1 MCFYMDE
8 VRIIKKENFEY
19 LQFNRLLEFEELVHA
34 FSLRTYETGFRRR
47 EPNNIEKN
55 LQKVYEEFKILPEQI
70 LQPEQN
76 HTDNILEF
84 ESKEQSDKIIEE
96 EIIDGIVINK
106 PNYATI
112 LTAADCMPMLF
123 FDPQNKVIANIHSG
137 WRGTVKKIGV
147 KAVDI
152 MMKKYNSKPE
162 NIICCMFPCIHKDH
176 FEVNDDVMNLYKE
189 QFKDECKKYN
199 IIEKTDIRNE
209 KGEEYRIDN
218 IELYRVLLK
227 QVGLLDKNIIDSGIC
242 TVCNMDKFYSRRGD
256 KELINTNGLIAM
268 LK

>member
-1 MCFYMDE
+1 MDN
-8 VRIIKKENFEY
+8 VKIIKKEDFEY

-55 LQKVYEEFKILPEQI
+55 LQKVYKEFNISAEQI

-84 ESKEQSDKIIEE
+84 ENKELSDKRIKE
-96 EIIDGIVINK
+96 EIIDGIIINK

-112 LTAADCMPMLF
+112 LTAADCIPMLF
-123 FDPQNKVIANIHSG
+123 YDPRNKVIANVHSG
-137 WRGTVKKIGV
+137 WRGTVKRIGI

-152 MMKKYNSKPE
+152 MVKKYGSKPE
-162 NIICCMFPCIHKDH
+162 NIICCTFPCIHKDH
-176 FEVNDDVMNLYKE
+176 FEVNDDVLNIYLAEFKE
-189 QFKDECKKYN
+189 ECKKYD
-199 IIEKTDIRNE
+199 IIEKTEKQNE

-218 IELYRVLLK
+218 IGLYRVLLK
-227 QVGLLDKNIIDSGIC
+227 QAGLLDKNIIDSGIC
-242 TVCNMDKFYSRRGD
+242 TVCDMDKFYSKRGD
-256 KELINTNGLIAM
+256 TELINTNGLLAM
-268 LK
+268 LR

>member
-1 MCFYMDE
+1 MDN
-8 VRIIKKENFEY
+8 VKIIKKEDFEY

-55 LQKVYEEFKILPEQI
+55 LQKVYKEFNILANQI

-84 ESKEQSDKIIEE
+84 ENKEQSDQRIKS
-96 EIIDGIVINK
+96 EIIDGIIINK

-112 LTAADCMPMLF
+112 LTAADCIPMLF
-123 FDPQNKVIANIHSG
+123 YDPQNRVIANIHSG
-137 WRGTVKKIGV
+137 WRGTVKRIGV

-152 MMKKYNSKPE
+152 MIKKYSSKPE
-162 NIICCMFPCIHKDH
+162 NIICCTFPCIHKDD
-176 FEVNDDVMNLYKE
+176 FKVNDDVMNIYKE
-189 QFKDECKKYN
+189 EFKEECKKYN
-199 IIEKTDIRNE
+199 IIEKTEEQNE
-209 KGEEYRIDN
+209 KGEEYKIDN
-218 IELYRVLLK
+218 IELYRILLK
-227 QVGLLDKNIIDSGIC
+227 DVGLLDKNIIDSGIC
-242 TVCNMDKFYSRRGD
+242 TVCNMDKFYSKRGD
-256 KELINTNGLIAM
+256 TQLINTNGLLAM